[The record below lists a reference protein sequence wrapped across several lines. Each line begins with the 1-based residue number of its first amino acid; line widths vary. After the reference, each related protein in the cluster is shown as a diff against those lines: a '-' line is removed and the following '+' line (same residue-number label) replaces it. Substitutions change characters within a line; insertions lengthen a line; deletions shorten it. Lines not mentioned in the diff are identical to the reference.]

1 VLSGISCGQTLT
13 GHVSAICT
21 GRPLQQASTAIRGAP
36 ALRRARLAA
45 HLPPLFEMPS
55 PQRSCSSAVRKPSPA
70 DEATVNEMLQRAIT
84 SPEPTGRY
92 VARVLHGA
100 HAGAVDASISVP
112 AARPAAARTVLDE
125 TAMCSPYIVQ
135 GPSFCQ
141 RLVHFVD
148 RRHLYCTYMRA
159 CSGMRP
165 NGCPVSIPRQLV
177 VNQST
182 VAHGHLP
189 DPMSG
194 LSRSAP
200 PLSLSP

>member
-1 VLSGISCGQTLT
+1 MVTAEASL
-13 GHVSAICT
+13 GHDMAHVEAVHQAGGPSAA
-21 GRPLQQASTAIRGAP
+21 PLRDAVP
-36 ALRRARLAA
+36 AEELQLR
-45 HLPPLFEMPS
+45 S
-55 PQRSCSSAVRKPSPA
+55 PKPSPA

-148 RRHLYCTYMRA
+148 RRHLYCTYMRT

-194 LSRSAP
+194 LLRSAP